1 MTGFGKRLDG
11 RALVDHPRIVE
22 QQHRPRLDQGEALA
36 RRAVG
41 LEHTGLAALDALAR
55 DEEHRHQIHPV
66 AVRGMT
72 LLEVMVAL
80 AVFAIA
86 GLAVMKTAS
95 EHLSALNYLEQ
106 KTLATWVVENQLVQQ
121 KLENKWPGDSWA
133 EGDEQMAG
141 STWYWRYRGVA
152 TADNNFRALDMEVR
166 TEAKAEN
173 PVTMMRTYISR

>member
-1 MTGFGKRLDG
+1 MK
-11 RALVDHPRIVE
+11 A
-22 QQHRPRLDQGEALA
+22 
-36 RRAVG
+36 
-41 LEHTGLAALDALAR
+41 
-55 DEEHRHQIHPV
+55 
-66 AVRGMT
+66 RGMT

-121 KLENKWPGDSWA
+121 KLENKWPGDSWV